1 MKSAP
6 ELEAERENFIE
17 SYKALRD
24 KEISLEKIEKEI
36 KELKK
41 ELTKIEK
48 SKVAVIQ
55 LGKLCEEYNALAKS
69 EDSLF
74 FNETKSSCI

>member
-1 MKSAP
+1 M
-6 ELEAERENFIE
+6 
-17 SYKALRD
+17 
-24 KEISLEKIEKEI
+24 EKIEKEI

-74 FNETKSSCI
+74 LMKQESSLEIYNNLLNKIAKRIRYING